1 MKNLSFLLIILIT
14 SCLSETEKKDKEIS
28 RVLDSMETIRP
39 FKMQC
44 IDYKLELLKK
54 GLSEEQAERMSKD
67 LLRHYTDSI
76 HFAKMRE

>member
-1 MKNLSFLLIILIT
+1 MKIISFFLIILIT

-28 RVLDSMETIRP
+28 RVLDSLQTIRP
-39 FKMQC
+39 FAFQC
-44 IDYKLELLKK
+44 LDYKLELLKK

-67 LLRHYTDSI
+67 LLRHFTDSI